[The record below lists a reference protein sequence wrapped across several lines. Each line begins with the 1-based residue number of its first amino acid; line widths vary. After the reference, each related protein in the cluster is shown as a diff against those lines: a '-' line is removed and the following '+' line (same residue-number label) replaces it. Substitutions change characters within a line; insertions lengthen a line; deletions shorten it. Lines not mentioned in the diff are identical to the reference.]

1 MGANIGSNASNP
13 TREVLDSVRLIV
25 QTLHESSRSAERQLG
40 VSGAQLFVLQRLS
53 ESPAASLNDLARI
66 THTHQSSVS
75 VVVTK
80 LVDAGLVRR
89 SRASGDGRRLEL
101 SVTPAGRRLA
111 LRAPHA
117 AQDRLITAVNKLSL
131 PRRAILADVLKDLAQ
146 AVAGVRRAEMFFED
160 DKDGK

>member
-1 MGANIGSNASNP
+1 MRYTICMGANTSNA
-13 TREVLDSVRLIV
+13 TRDVLDAVRRIV
-25 QTLHESSRSAERQLG
+25 QTLHESSRRAEAQLG

-53 ESPAASLNDLARI
+53 ESPGASLNELAAR

-75 VVVTK
+75 AVVTR
-80 LVDAGLVRR
+80 LVARGLVRR
-89 SRASGDGRRLEL
+89 STAADDARRLVL
-101 SVTPAGRRLA
+101 SLTPTGHRLV

-131 PRRAILADVLKDLAQ
+131 PRRALLADVLTDLAQ

-160 DKDGK
+160 KK